1 MYAVIKTGGKQYRV
15 SPGDVLKVETLSADV
30 GASVNFEEVMMIS
43 DGDKLTVGS
52 PLIASAKVAATVIA
66 HGRAKKVEIIKFK
79 RRKHHQKRTGHRQN
93 FTQVQIQNIN
103 GKGKP
108 ENVMAPKTE
117 EALAAAKVASE
128 ATEKTTAK
136 KAKSTKAKAKPAV
149 KKAAPQAK
157 ASEKKTEAKPASKKA
172 TAKTDTATKENKPA
186 AKKATAEKKP
196 ATKKAAATKAT
207 TEKKPAA
214 KKAAPKKTTAKKS
227 NAKDDLTK
235 IEGIGPKAAEALT
248 AAGLATF
255 ADVSKS
261 TPTKIKKILDEA
273 EGKFGAMDP
282 GTWTKQAKLAAT
294 DKWDEL
300 KKWQDEMDGGIEK

>member
-15 SPGDVLKVETLSADV
+15 TPGDVLKVETLQAEV
-30 GASVNFEEVMMIS
+30 GASVNFEEVLMIS
-43 DGDKLTVGS
+43 DDGKLTVGS
-52 PLIASAKVAATVIA
+52 PLVASAKVAATVIS

-117 EALAAAKVASE
+117 EATDSSASTTKAASKKKAAAKK
-128 ATEKTTAK
+128 ATPAK
-136 KAKSTKAKAKPAV
+136 KAVAKTTTKKTTTKTTDAKA
-149 KKAAPQAK
+149 
-157 ASEKKTEAKPASKKA
+157 EKKPASKKV
-172 TAKTDTATKENKPA
+172 TSAKEPAKKDAPTKKAPA
-186 AKKATAEKKP
+186 AKKATS
-196 ATKKAAATKAT
+196 
-207 TEKKPAA
+207 
-214 KKAAPKKTTAKKS
+214 KKS
-227 NAKDDLTK
+227 VASDDLTK
-235 IEGIGPKAAEALT
+235 IEGIGPKAADALV

-273 EGKFGAMDP
+273 EGRFGAMDP
-282 GTWTKQAKLAAT
+282 GTWPKQAKLAAT

-300 KKWQDEMDGGIEK
+300 KKCQDEMDGGIEKK

>member
-15 SPGDVLKVETLSADV
+15 TPGDVLKVETLQAEV
-30 GASVNFEEVMMIS
+30 GASVNFEEVLMIS
-43 DGDKLTVGS
+43 DDGKLTVGS
-52 PLIASAKVAATVIA
+52 PLVASAKVAATVIA

-117 EALAAAKVASE
+117 EALAEAKAASE
-128 ATEKTTAK
+128 AAAKSTAK
-136 KAKSTKAKAKPAV
+136 KATKP
-149 KKAAPQAK
+149 
-157 ASEKKTEAKPASKKA
+157 A
-172 TAKTDTATKENKPA
+172 TAKAKPA
-186 AKKATAEKKP
+186 AKKAAPKAKATEKKADAKP
-196 ATKKAAATKAT
+196 ATKKAATKAAPTTTAKDKKPAAKKAAPAT

-214 KKAAPKKTTAKKS
+214 KKAAPKKAATKKS
-227 NAKDDLTK
+227 SAKDDLTK

-282 GTWTKQAKLAAT
+282 GTWTKQAKMAAT